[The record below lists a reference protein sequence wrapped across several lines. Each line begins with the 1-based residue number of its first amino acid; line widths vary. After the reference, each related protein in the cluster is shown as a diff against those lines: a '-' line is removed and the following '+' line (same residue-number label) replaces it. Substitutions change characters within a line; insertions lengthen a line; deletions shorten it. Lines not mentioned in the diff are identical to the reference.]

1 VRVLLVTGE
10 YPPMRGGVAD
20 YTQLLARGLAAKGV
34 VVSVL
39 TSVGATRG
47 HEPDVM
53 VSPSVKNWGV
63 GFWRA
68 VEDQLARVRPDIL
81 HVQYQTAAFDMALG
95 VNGWPVLGRL
105 RRRPPTIVTFHDLRE
120 PYILPKL
127 GPARHL
133 ATMLLAAGASGVVVT
148 NAEDYTRIADRSTSG
163 RTRRAWGRRPLAAIP
178 IGSNIAP
185 LAPDSSRRE
194 ALREQLGALPDDVL
208 VAFFGFLGQSKGV
221 DVLVEAFDSLVSRG
235 RPVRLMMVGAASG
248 DSGRPDRS
256 YEASIR
262 QALDRPHLRARV
274 AWTGFLDAAGVAAY
288 LQAADL
294 ACLPFQHGG
303 SLRHGSL
310 VAALTH
316 ELPTVTTTVGPL
328 PPVPGLPRLVSG
340 ENALLVPP
348 NDPAAIVSA
357 IEQLAAR
364 PELRDTLSAGT
375 RQLAAAFSWE
385 TIAEQTIVFYHS
397 VVNRV

>member
-1 VRVLLVTGE
+1 MRVLLVTGE

-20 YTQLLARGLAAKGV
+20 YTRLLARALAAQGV
-34 VVSVL
+34 EVEIL
-39 TSVGATRG
+39 TSVGATGGR
-47 HEPDVM
+47 EPDVP
-53 VSPSVKNWGV
+53 VSPSIKNWGA
-63 GFWRA
+63 GFWSA
-68 VEDQLARVRPDIL
+68 IEDQLARVRPDL
-81 HVQYQTAAFDMALG
+81 VHVQYQTAAFDMALG
-95 VNGWPVLGRL
+95 VNVWPVLGRL

-133 ATMLLAAGASGVVVT
+133 ATMLLVAGASGVVVT
-148 NAEDYTRIADRSTSG
+148 NAEDYTRIADRSASG
-163 RTRRAWGRRPLAAIP
+163 LTRRAWGRRPLAAIP

-185 LAPDSSRRE
+185 LGPDSSRR
-194 ALREQLGALPDDVL
+194 AAWRERLGARPDDVL

-221 DVLVEAFDSLVSRG
+221 DVLVEAFDSLVSQG
-235 RPVRLMMVGAASG
+235 RPVRLLMVGAASG

-262 QALDRPHLRARV
+262 QSLDRPHLRARV

-310 VAALTH
+310 IAALTH
-316 ELPTVTTTVGPL
+316 DLPTVTTAVGSL
-328 PPVPGLPRLVSG
+328 SPVPGLPRLVSG
-340 ENALLVPP
+340 ENALLIAP

-357 IEQLAAR
+357 IEQLADR
-364 PELRDTLSAGT
+364 PALRDTLSAGT
-375 RQLAAAFSWE
+375 RKLAAAFSWE
-385 TIAEQTIVFYHS
+385 TIAEQTIAFYRS
-397 VVNRV
+397 VLNRA